1 MSWIISPN
9 VQRKLATKHNVTRD
23 EIEQCFMNH
32 DGPYLTD
39 EREEHATS
47 PPTLWFIGTTDVG
60 RQLKIVFVPEH
71 GNLYLRTAFT
81 PTRKQA
87 SVYCDAIARHPTRT
101 HD

>member
-1 MSWIISPN
+1 MSLIISPN

-23 EIEQCFMNH
+23 EIEQRFMNH

-39 EREEHATS
+39 EREKHATN
-47 PPTLWFIGTTDVG
+47 PPTLWLIGTTDVG
-60 RQLKIVFVPEH
+60 RQLKIVFVPED

-87 SVYCDAIARHPTRT
+87 SVYFGAIARHQTRT
-101 HD
+101 ND